1 VVFLPPYT
9 MIGTGHHQG
18 IVVSDLDRA
27 VEFYRDVLGMEELF
41 RLSTDPEPFGE
52 LLGVD
57 HDAPAEIAF
66 LDAGGG
72 MKLELEAHDSGT
84 TNVNDAADPTDVG
97 YPHLCLEVDDIEAVY
112 EELEEHV
119 GFLSQPG
126 SATESGATIVYF
138 RDPDGNL
145 IELIEFPDDGD

>member
-1 VVFLPPYT
+1 MRFLPLYT

-27 VEFYRDVLGMEELF
+27 VEFYRDVLGMAELF

-57 HDAPAEIAF
+57 RDAPADIAF

-72 MKLELEAHDSGT
+72 MKLELEAHDSGDV
-84 TNVNDAADPTDVG
+84 NVNQAADPTDVG
-97 YPHLCLEVDDIEAVY
+97 YPHLCLEVEDIEAAC
-112 EELEEHV
+112 EELEDEV
-119 GFLSQPG
+119 AFLSRPG

-145 IELIEFPDDGD
+145 IELIEFPEDGD

>member
-1 VVFLPPYT
+1 

-57 HDAPAEIAF
+57 RDAPADIAF

-72 MKLELEAHDSGT
+72 MKLELEAHDSGDV
-84 TNVNDAADPTDVG
+84 NVNQTADPTDVG
-97 YPHLCLEVDDIEAVY
+97 YPHLCLEVEDIEAAC
-112 EELEEHV
+112 EELEDEV
-119 GFLSQPG
+119 AFLSRPG

-145 IELIEFPDDGD
+145 IELIEFP